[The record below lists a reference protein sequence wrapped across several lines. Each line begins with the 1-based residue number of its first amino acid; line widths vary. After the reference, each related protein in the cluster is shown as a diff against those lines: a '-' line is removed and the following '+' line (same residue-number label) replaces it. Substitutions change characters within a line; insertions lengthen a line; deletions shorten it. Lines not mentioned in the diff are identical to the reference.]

1 MAQQSVTKASG
12 SRAPART
19 SGDPFT
25 SFRREMDRM
34 FEDFFTGFGFPSIR
48 QAGTWEGAVLAPRIE
63 TSETDQEICV
73 SAELPG
79 MDEKD
84 IDVTLGG
91 DVLTI
96 RARKEA
102 ERDEEDRDYHLTERS
117 YGTFVR
123 TLRLPFAVD
132 PDRAEASYRNGVLTI
147 TIPKPKQGEGLHRID
162 VKPEQGAGS
171 QRVGRAAAGDK
182 PGAESADRDAPS
194 TAGEEKRE

>member
-84 IDVTLGG
+84 ISG
-91 DVLTI
+91 
-96 RARKEA
+96 
-102 ERDEEDRDYHLTERS
+102 
-117 YGTFVR
+117 
-123 TLRLPFAVD
+123 
-132 PDRAEASYRNGVLTI
+132 
-147 TIPKPKQGEGLHRID
+147 
-162 VKPEQGAGS
+162 
-171 QRVGRAAAGDK
+171 
-182 PGAESADRDAPS
+182 
-194 TAGEEKRE
+194 